1 MLSTQLDQY
10 GKTSLT
16 WKHIKTWV
24 MKNGQDLM
32 LLKPDEFIYM
42 QTESHG
48 LMTRD
53 GWITQTHRQPHV
65 VEHKSRNCIALH
77 CTCSAITTDELFVL
91 VGQNV
96 IKKTKLCHLA
106 WLLSTKTH
114 KLPNSISI
122 LLSFLRWLRW
132 HWKTNLFLIS
142 WYTIHSYAKRKP
154 LEQ

>member
-16 WKHIKTWV
+16 WKHIKAWV

-65 VEHKSRNCIALH
+65 VEHKSRNTVRAAQSQQMSC
-77 CTCSAITTDELFVL
+77 LFWWVKMSLKKQNCVTLPDCWVL
-91 VGQNV
+91 
-96 IKKTKLCHLA
+96 KLTNCLIPFPYYF
-106 WLLSTKTH
+106 LSYVDYVDTE
-114 KLPNSISI
+114 KLI
-122 LLSFLRWLRW
+122 F
-132 HWKTNLFLIS
+132 F
-142 WYTIHSYAKRKP
+142 
-154 LEQ
+154 